1 VSNPYAPPEDR
12 PRADGTDTDATRPGG
27 TAGGGAGGEADHRRA
42 DGGQQH
48 RPPTGPP
55 PGGSG
60 RAGAFGPVPDVRP
73 PDPNDVVDVLART
86 RGAAVLGLAGV
97 FLLLL
102 PMPWLLTSLPFA
114 VAAVVQA
121 VRALRVARR
130 TRVVGPPRTTLGLLL
145 VLSAGAVLMTLFNAA
160 LWPVQAPYVRCQ
172 QAALTVQAQ
181 QACTAAYEDRL
192 GQLGSSRS

>member
-1 VSNPYAPPEDR
+1 MNNPYAPPEDR
-12 PRADGTDTDATRPGG
+12 PRADST
-27 TAGGGAGGEADHRRA
+27 GAGGPGA
-42 DGGQQH
+42 DGGADHGPADDVPQH

-55 PGGSG
+55 PGGLG

-73 PDPNDVVDVLART
+73 PDPNDMLDVQART

-97 FLLLL
+97 LLMVML
-102 PMPWLLTSLPFA
+102 PQMPWLLTSLPFA
-114 VAAVVQA
+114 VAAMVQA

-145 VLSAGAVLMTLFNAA
+145 VLSTGTVLVTLFSAA
-160 LWPVQAPYVRCQ
+160 LWPVQGPYVRCQ

-181 QACTAAYEDRL
+181 QACTTALKDRI
-192 GQLGSSRS
+192 GQLGVSRS